1 MLLKAFLVALYAG
14 LAGIDLFDGLSY
26 IHRPLVSGLIV
37 GLILGDMKMGLIAGA
52 TLELVWMGAVPVG
65 GAQPPN
71 VVVEGIIGSAFAI
84 MAKQDPTVAVG
95 VAIPFAV
102 AVQAGI
108 TLLFTFFSP
117 LMHTAD
123 KYAEK
128 CDIRGIDGINY
139 LGMGI
144 LFVFYFTVVFLP
156 ISMGAEAA
164 QGIVALLSPWLIK
177 GFGVAGGMM
186 PAIGFALLLN
196 IMFKKEYIIFFA
208 LGFILATYLNLQVIA
223 IAAIGFIIAV
233 YDYQKSKSIAKMERV
248 SLVSST
254 EKDYSDGI

>member
-1 MLLKAFLVALYAG
+1 
-14 LAGIDLFDGLSY
+14 
-26 IHRPLVSGLIV
+26 
-37 GLILGDMKMGLIAGA
+37 
-52 TLELVWMGAVPVG
+52 
-65 GAQPPN
+65 
-71 VVVEGIIGSAFAI
+71 

-164 QGIVALLSPWLIK
+164 QGIVALLPPWLIK

-254 EKDYSDGI
+254 EEDYSDGI

>member
-14 LAGIDLFDGLSY
+14 LAGVDLFDGLSH

-37 GLILGDMKMGLIAGA
+37 GLILEDMKMGLIAGA
-52 TLELVWMGAVPVG
+52 TLELVRMGAVPVG

-71 VVVEGIIGSAFAI
+71 VVVGGIIGSTFAI

-139 LGMGI
+139 LGIGI

-164 QGIVALLSPWLIK
+164 QGIVALLPPWLIK

-254 EKDYSDGI
+254 EEDYSDGI